1 MFEIGMTLQ
10 LEQAGIEG
18 TYKCRVCGLEEHAVL
33 VDYPIHQ
40 KTGKS
45 IFLMNGTPLKVSFVL
60 KDQTVL
66 ECRTG
71 VVGRR
76 MAEIPLIELER
87 PSEEEFKRIQRRHF
101 VRIEAPVDISLRAG
115 EHRIVTVTEDISAG
129 GCAVILRED
138 SGIREEEEV
147 DLFLVLPLQKAHHYL
162 EMKGRVN
169 RIWEKNRRVLASI
182 EFVAPDESHKRH
194 IMRFC
199 FEKQLDHRKKG
210 FA

>member
-1 MFEIGMTLQ
+1 MFEVGMMLQ
-10 LEQAGIEG
+10 LEQVGVEG
-18 TYKCRVCGLEEHAVL
+18 TYKCRVCELEDDTVL
-33 VDYPIHQ
+33 IDYPIHQ
-40 KTGKS
+40 NTGKS
-45 IFLMNGTPLKVSFVL
+45 IFLINGTRLKVSFVL

-66 ECRTG
+66 ECKTN

-87 PSEEEFKRIQRRHF
+87 PSEEEFQRIQRRHF
-101 VRIEAPVDISLRAG
+101 VRIEAPVDISL
-115 EHRIVTVTEDISAG
+115 ESEEKQIVTVTEDISAG

-138 SGIREEEEV
+138 AGLLEEEEV
-147 DLFLVLPLQKAHHYL
+147 DLFLVLPLQKAHQYL
-162 EMKGRVN
+162 ELKGRVN
-169 RIWEKNRRVLASI
+169 RIWEKDRRTLASI
-182 EFVAPDESHKRH
+182 EFMSPDESHKRH